1 MPNLQGASQA
11 THEAFEQ
18 IVLYGLLEARGM
30 PSFAEHLSADDAK
43 MIQAYIVSEAQKA
56 VKGST
61 K

>member
-1 MPNLQGASQA
+1 
-11 THEAFEQ
+11 
-18 IVLYGLLEARGM
+18 M

-61 K
+61 E